1 MGIPLKTCLAGVGII
16 AGWLAGVW
24 IYSRSLTPELCTP
37 LKSVLAAAQ
46 GEVRREAARRP
57 IRSMTSSSSRVPCS
71 AYTPKYPSPAA
82 SAPYAM
88 AADIIRQECDER
100 TGEYRENGAGK
111 DRDPLQVPGNCAST
125 RAWRS
130 EEHTS
135 ELQSLRHLV
144 C

>member
-71 AYTPKYPSPAA
+71 AYTPKYPIPAA

-88 AADIIRQECDER
+88 AADILRQECDER

-125 RAWRS
+125 RAWMTTSPNPSS
-130 EEHTS
+130 ETK
-135 ELQSLRHLV
+135 
-144 C
+144 